1 MEEWYLSAS
10 EGYKGCE
17 ISPDGALVAYWT
29 DIKISLFTSQSLP
42 SGERNVVTAAAEYV
56 LEITDCIWK
65 SVSLAQRYLIASTT
79 GANFQ
84 VRTHIPKMF
93 KYSHRYSST
102 FTPLSPFNKPS
113 NITCCSATSLISNEG
128 PQLMPASTIG
138 TVLSCHS
145 LK

>member
-1 MEEWYLSAS
+1 VEEWYLSAS

-29 DIKISLFTSQSLP
+29 DVKISLFTSQSLP

-65 SVSLAQRYLIASTT
+65 SVSLTQRYLIASTT

-84 VRTHIPKMF
+84 VRTHISKMF
-93 KYSHRYSST
+93 KYSHRYPST
-102 FTPLSPFNKPS
+102 FTFLSPFNKPS
-113 NITCCSATSLISNEG
+113 NITCSVTSLISNEV
-128 PQLMPASTIG
+128 PQSMPASTIG
-138 TVLSCHS
+138 TALSCHS
-145 LK
+145 PK